1 MFTSPKSLATLLVSF
16 VSFAAAAFAQDQRFG
31 VQMHLS
37 QGWNQS
43 LIPQA
48 AQGGIGSVRDE
59 LYWGN
64 IEQTPGRYVFPQMYD
79 SYMAALQA
87 NNISPLIEL
96 DFANQNYDF
105 GLAPFDSTGF
115 NAYANYCTAV
125 LNHYGDQIHAVEIW
139 DEYDNPAFT
148 YGPATADLPGTYT
161 NMLQAAYSAIKS
173 SHPGVT
179 VVGGGTPWLDIPF
192 WQGLCADG
200 GLNYL
205 DVASIH
211 PYRYDEAPE
220 GMQNEISQLR
230 NIMKLY
236 NNGQTKPIWATEVGW
251 YTSGDEYAVT
261 PEVQADYLVRAYA
274 LLMAAGVDR
283 VYWYLYRDNPEID
296 NGCSLGIVQ
305 EDNNQ
310 TTKPAYAAMATMSS
324 FLQGAHFVQAEGGLN
339 GPAYSILFER
349 DDGTQLRVMWATKA
363 TTIYAA
369 GAVSEQDLNGNYLTM
384 DGYLYLSP
392 APLFVTGPL
401 GGGFPNQYGTVLANS
416 LEDFSG
422 NQGANGWTYGVYL
435 GGTLFAPLGNFSL
448 STDKSAYW
456 SDSYMGLYLTET
468 DQTTSFTG
476 YFGATPVASVRRW
489 TSNYSGNV
497 QIAGTFQ
504 TEQVG
509 GDGVGA
515 KVVVDGRVLK
525 RVLLGGGN
533 SSTTW
538 KFNLTCAVHQGST
551 IDFAVDPGSST
562 DYSYDATAV
571 AATIVSK
578 P

>member
-1 MFTSPKSLATLLVSF
+1 MFLSAKKIAATLF
-16 VSFAAAAFAQDQRFG
+16 AFALLVVTLSAQDVRFG
-31 VQMHLS
+31 AQMHLA
-37 QGWNQS
+37 QGWDQS

-64 IEQTPGRYVFPQMYD
+64 IEQTPGNYVFPQMYD
-79 SYMAALQA
+79 DYMAALAA

-96 DFANQNYDF
+96 DFANPNYDG
-105 GLAPFDSTGF
+105 GLAPFDDEGF

-125 LNHYGDQIHAVEIW
+125 LDHYGDQIQAVEIW
-139 DEYDNPAFT
+139 NEYDVTT
-148 YGPATADLPGTYT
+148 YTAGPAMDDLAGTYT
-161 NMLQAAYSAIKS
+161 QMLAAAYTAIKS
-173 SHPGVT
+173 SHPDVT
-179 VVGGGTPWLDIPF
+179 VVGGGTPWLDVPF

-211 PYRYDEAPE
+211 PYRYDKPPE
-220 GMQNEISQLR
+220 GIQDEIYQLR
-230 NIMKLY
+230 NIMKIY
-236 NNGQTKPIWATEVGW
+236 NDGQTKPIWATEIGW
-251 YTSGDEYAVT
+251 YTSGDEYSVT
-261 PEVQADYLVRAYA
+261 PQQQANYLVRAYA

-283 VYWYLYRDNPEID
+283 VYWYLYRDNPQID
-296 NGCSLGIVQ
+296 YNSSLGLVQ
-305 EDNNQ
+305 DDDNE
-310 TTKPAYAAMATMSS
+310 TPKPAYTAMATMAS
-324 FLQGAHFVQAEGGLN
+324 FLQGAHFVRAEGGMG
-339 GPAYSILFER
+339 GPAYSILFQR
-349 DDGTQLRVMWATKA
+349 DDGTELRVMWATKP

-369 GAVSEQDLNGNYLTM
+369 GAISQQDINGNYLTM
-384 DGYLYLSP
+384 DGYLNLKPS
-392 APLFVTGPL
+392 PLFVTGPL
-401 GGGFPNQYGTVLANS
+401 GGGFPNQDGTVLANS

-422 NQGANGWTYGVYL
+422 NQGDNNWSYGVYL
-435 GGTLFAPLGNFSL
+435 GGTDFSPLGDFEMP
-448 STDKSAYW
+448 TDQAAYW
-456 SDSYMGLYLTET
+456 SDNFTGLYLTDA

-476 YFGATPVASVRRW
+476 VFGATPVASVRRW
-489 TSNYSGNV
+489 TSNYDGTV
-497 QIAGTFQ
+497 RLTGTFQ

-515 KVVVDGRVLK
+515 KIVVDGRVLK

-538 KFNLTCAVHQGST
+538 KFNTTCTVHQGST

-571 AATIVSK
+571 SAMITSEQ
-578 P
+578 